1 MNPDYFHINSSIRS
15 NRLRTIGS
23 QIGRSVEDMSPEEQ
37 DALLETFTMLAKR
50 YNCSIKNLK
59 KTFMT
64 KVGLASEEVITVS
77 NAAMDDRMMALPES
91 IKRCIPIEDTISY
104 ICADWRTEY
113 VNALLDQ
120 DEMVK
125 AGTDAGDPKYVFSES
140 ELRTYMDLT
149 GRTINMDSTLTVRKI
164 KTALDRLAYKY
175 TCPLEQLKQAV
186 YDSLD
191 PSLFHN
197 PEALMLLAQKIR
209 EVEIPAESKKFHVP
223 EDETGQYYVAR
234 WLDERANDIIF
245 QEEQLRAI
253 KEHFVD
259 LGVSVPAVEK
269 HLDELNL
276 VPDLS
281 KNDNLENKL
290 FRLAKELANY
300 IGYYFKPFPKD
311 GFFEALMYCGVLLL
325 QFRSSY
331 GNDIHLDDVSDCFY
345 ALTREELDRAGHV
358 YDSEAFFNDRIA
370 AWGRD
375 EQLMSQDPNYQ
386 PLALYKAFYVAPFT
400 SSTEFDSIPLPA
412 DAEIDRFKSV
422 LSAMKT
428 QLLWRHSDWEKDVE
442 NLGQEIREKVE
453 ALKKKGLTP
462 LAIARMIGP
471 MESEPYGLIID
482 ENLRIWLDNPE
493 HTEVVLSPIHRA
505 VYLLFLKHPEGI
517 RFKDMEEHREELEGY
532 YTRITRRNDLD
543 AVRETIDRLVSPY
556 NNSLNEKCARIKGVF
571 EAIVSKD
578 ITQWYVIDG
587 KKGDR
592 KTILLPRHRVKWNK
606 TYNTC
611 NDEG

>member
-1 MNPDYFHINSSIRS
+1 MKSDPFHINSSIRS
-15 NRLRTIGS
+15 RRLSAIGS
-23 QIGRSVEDMSPEEQ
+23 QIGRRVEYMSPEDQ
-37 DALLETFTMLAKR
+37 DALLETFKMLAKQ
-50 YNCSIKNLK
+50 YGCSIKNLK
-59 KTFMT
+59 ETFMS
-64 KVGLASEEVITVS
+64 KVAQTSDMVITVS

-91 IKRCIPIEDTISY
+91 IKRRIPIEDTVSY

-113 VNALLDQ
+113 VNAQLDQ
-120 DEMVK
+120 DEITK
-125 AGTDAGDPKYVFSES
+125 AGTDKGDPKYVFSES
-140 ELRTYMDLT
+140 ELSTYVDLT
-149 GRTINMDSTLTVRKI
+149 GRNINMDSTLTVRRI

-209 EVEIPAESKKFHVP
+209 EVEIPAESKKFRVP

-234 WLDERANDIIF
+234 WLDERANDILF

-253 KEHFVD
+253 KEHFSAM
-259 LGVSVPAVEK
+259 GVSVPAVEK
-269 HLDELNL
+269 QLEELNL

-325 QFRSSY
+325 HFRNYY
-331 GNDIHLDDVSDCFY
+331 GNEVHLDDVTDCFY

-358 YDSEAFFNDRIA
+358 YDSEEFFNDRIA
-370 AWGRD
+370 VWGRD
-375 EQLMSQDPNYQ
+375 EQLMSQDPTYQ
-386 PLALYKAFYVAPFT
+386 PMALYKAFYVAPFT
-400 SSTEFDSIPLPA
+400 SSAEFDSIPLPA
-412 DAEIDRFKSV
+412 DAEINRFKCV

-462 LAIARMIGP
+462 LAISQMIGP
-471 MESEPYGLIID
+471 MKSEPFGLIVD
-482 ENLRIWLDNPE
+482 ENLRIWLDNPG
-493 HTEVVLSPIHRA
+493 HTEVVLSPIHKA

-517 RFKDMEEHREELEGY
+517 RFKDMEQYREELENY
-532 YTRITRRNDLD
+532 YSRITHRNDIV
-543 AVRETIDRLVSPY
+543 AVRETIDRLISPY
-556 NNSLNEKCARIKGVF
+556 NNSMNEKCARIKGVF
-571 EAIVSKD
+571 SSLVTED
-578 ITQWYVIDG
+578 IAHWYTIE
-587 KKGDR
+587 GDR
-592 KTILLPRHRVKWNK
+592 GERKRISLPRLLMKQMIL
-606 TYNTC
+606 
-611 NDEG
+611 